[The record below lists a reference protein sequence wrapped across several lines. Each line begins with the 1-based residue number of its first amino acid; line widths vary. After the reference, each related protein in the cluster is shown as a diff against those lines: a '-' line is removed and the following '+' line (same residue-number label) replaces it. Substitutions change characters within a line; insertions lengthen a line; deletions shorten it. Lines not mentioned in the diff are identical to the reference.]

1 MFLWCVPLSFI
12 MVILITNMPSLPF
25 ALVLSFFAIWFALAT
40 GRAVTSQTMVSSVT
54 GSAGRGSFMSLNSSI
69 QHLGTGVAALVSGF
83 IVKTNANRQLL
94 HYEWVGYL
102 SVAVLFIALLLGYYL
117 FRHTDTNKRTSL

>member
-1 MFLWCVPLSFI
+1 
-12 MVILITNMPSLPF
+12 
-25 ALVLSFFAIWFALAT
+25 
-40 GRAVTSQTMVSSVT
+40 
-54 GSAGRGSFMSLNSSI
+54 MSLNSSI

-102 SVAVLFIALLLGYYL
+102 SVGVLFIALLLGFYL
-117 FRHTDTNKRTSL
+117 FRDTENGKKAAL